1 MYSYN
6 NAGSIKLSFKKGG
19 DTDKIAVPL
28 HESYMYGNVAV
39 DCCICTQ
46 KDGATSYGSVYNYGK
61 KNFPLESY
69 GIYDANGY
77 RYCYASALSSFQ
89 IGKGALPDG
98 EYTFRI
104 TPKEGYRFLQTGS
117 EYMCI
122 SSLRERFSLEE
133 LEQNSEKGSSGIRFQ
148 VENGLQRDKVI
159 ILIEEAPTAETA
171 CSADISVVDEAT
183 GETINDVQLK
193 FVCAKNNSYSYSW
206 NTSDIPVMK
215 YDNLLY
221 TGSKYKVY
229 VKDAPKGYEY
239 SSQGYPFSFTEYGQ
253 HEDFVIKLK
262 KALSLGDANV
272 DGQID
277 MSDAVLIMQALAN
290 PNKYGIDGND
300 FNHISDEGWKCA
312 DADGNGLTVND
323 AQRIQLYLLGKI
335 SSLD

>member
-1 MYSYN
+1 
-6 NAGSIKLSFKKGG
+6 
-19 DTDKIAVPL
+19 
-28 HESYMYGNVAV
+28 MYGNVDV
-39 DCCICTQ
+39 DCHICTQ
-46 KDGATSYGSVYNYGK
+46 KDGVTSYGSVLYNYGK

-69 GIYDANGY
+69 GIYDDNGF
-77 RYCYASALSSFQ
+77 RYCYASGLSSLQ
-89 IGKGALPDG
+89 LGEGALPDG

-104 TPKEGYRFLQTGS
+104 TPEEGYRVLQTGS
-117 EYMCI
+117 EYMCV

-133 LEQNSEKGSSGIRFQ
+133 LEQNCEKGSSGIRFQ

-206 NTSDIPVMK
+206 NTSDTPVMK

-221 TGSKYKVY
+221 TGSTYKAY
-229 VKDAPKGYEY
+229 VKEAPEGYEY
-239 SSQGYPFSFTEYGQ
+239 SSQGYQFSFTEYGQ
-253 HEDFVIKLK
+253 HEDLVIKLK
-262 KALSLGDANV
+262 KNLSLGDANV

-300 FNHISDEGWKCA
+300 FNHISDEGWKYA